1 MAHILLIDDDDTLR
15 AILRRALEDD
25 NHSVCAV
32 SDGKQAIIQFH
43 DSVQLIIIDMLM
55 PHMGGLET
63 IDALKKR
70 APAVP
75 IIGISGGG
83 EIASEEYLGVAT
95 IIGADRTLAKPFAR
109 SALLRAV
116 NELLLESVGS
126 NT

>member
-15 AILRRALEDD
+15 AMLRHALERAH
-25 NHSVCAV
+25 HSVLAV
-32 SDGKQAIIQFH
+32 SDGQQALRQFS

-70 APAVP
+70 KPSVP

-83 EIASEEYLGVAT
+83 EIPPEEYLSVAR
-95 IIGADRTLAKPFAR
+95 IIGADYTLIKPFDHA
-109 SALLRAV
+109 ALLCAV
-116 NELLLESVGS
+116 NELLAEPVSS
-126 NT
+126 